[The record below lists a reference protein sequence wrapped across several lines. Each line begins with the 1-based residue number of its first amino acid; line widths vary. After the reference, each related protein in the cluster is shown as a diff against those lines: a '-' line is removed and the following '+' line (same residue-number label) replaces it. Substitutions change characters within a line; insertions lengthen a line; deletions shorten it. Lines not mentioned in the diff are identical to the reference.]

1 MEIIEDCYEV
11 REHSQGGLQILLKG
25 DYSSKVEQAFE
36 EYDMTSILLSKWKG
50 WNSQSLDF
58 LVSFPQL
65 KRIAVFDSEIKDL
78 TVLEKMPNL
87 KELYLECPKAK
98 LPVNLG
104 NISTLKDARI
114 DWRPCFSSILESN
127 SLEALLINGYKGE
140 SLESFN
146 CKQLTQLDLL
156 KAGKLV
162 NLKGIES
169 LVNLDTLSIFQC
181 SKLESL
187 DSISQLALSKLE
199 IETCKNITDL
209 NVTLLIPTLKELIL
223 DKAGSFSSI
232 QGISNFKVLE
242 KLIIRDTLIED
253 GNVVELA
260 KLKECDIF
268 ISNKKAYSHTLE
280 EIQLIRAS

>member
-36 EYDMTSILLSKWKG
+36 EYDITSILLSKWKG

-127 SLEALLINGYKGE
+127 SLEALLINEYKE

-162 NLKGIES
+162 NLNGIEN

-199 IETCKNITDL
+199 VETCKKITDL

-232 QGISNFKVLE
+232 QVI
-242 KLIIRDTLIED
+242 LILT
-253 GNVVELA
+253 
-260 KLKECDIF
+260 C
-268 ISNKKAYSHTLE
+268 
-280 EIQLIRAS
+280 